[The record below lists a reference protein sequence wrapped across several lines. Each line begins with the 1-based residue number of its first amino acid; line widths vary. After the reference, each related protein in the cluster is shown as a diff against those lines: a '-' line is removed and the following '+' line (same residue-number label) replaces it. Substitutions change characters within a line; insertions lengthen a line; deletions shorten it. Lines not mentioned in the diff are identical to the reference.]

1 MTFLHSLSAG
11 RLFINLMAS
20 SQSSK
25 QPMAIS
31 GFCTTWKN
39 AVINLPSSGLMNSK
53 YRISW
58 VKVDATQVI
67 FKSKSF

>member
-1 MTFLHSLSAG
+1 MRFFVSSKTG
-11 RLFINLMAS
+11 GLFISSIAS

-25 QPMAIS
+25 QPIPIS

-58 VKVDATQVI
+58 VKVDAIQVI